1 MVLEHG
7 LYNVSSSRQ
16 NLRTPLL
23 IDFLPL
29 LRIVQNKVVR
39 ASVTLSLPFPTIRI
53 IFMTLCKCYTIAKY
67 VGLHFD

>member
-39 ASVTLSLPFPTIRI
+39 ASVTLSLPFPSIRI
-53 IFMTLCKCYTIAKY
+53 IFYDPMQMLYHCQICGAA
-67 VGLHFD
+67 F